1 MSGRN
6 VDWLHLTL
14 SAATVVLI
22 GFTSTILVVLEGLRA
37 IGATSAQQISCIASL
52 SLGMAATT
60 LYLSLRHRIPAIT
73 AWSTPGSALIAT
85 SAIGTD
91 YRTALGAFMLAGLLM
106 MLTGLVRPLERALER
121 MPAAIAAAMLAGV
134 LLKYVTGVPIAAVG
148 KPALVVPLIIAF
160 FLMRFWKPLYAVPAI
175 AGIGLVLAYASVP
188 GTAPPAW
195 SFLPLSFALPRFDVQ
210 SAISLGVPLFL
221 VTMASQNLPGFA
233 AIRANG
239 YTPPVSSSLIV
250 TGLVSTLVAPFGGHA
265 VNMAAIT
272 ATLASGPDIHPDA
285 SQRWK
290 VAIPYAAIY
299 ALAGLCAGAI
309 VTLLQP
315 LPTELVTTIAGLALF
330 TPLTASMAAMT
341 GIKADME
348 AALLTFLVTASGVTI
363 FSVGS
368 AFWGLLAGLA
378 FWWIKRHV
386 NSHIQE
392 RP

>member
-1 MSGRN
+1 MN
-6 VDWLHLTL
+6 AQKVDWLHLTV

-37 IGATSAQQISCIASL
+37 VGATSAQQISCIAAL
-52 SLGMAATT
+52 SLGMAVTT
-60 LYLSLRHRIPAIT
+60 LYLSVRHRIPAIT

-85 SAIGTD
+85 SAAGTD
-91 YRTALGAFMLAGLLM
+91 YRAALGAFLVAGILM
-106 MLTGLVRPLERALER
+106 TLTGLVRPLERALER

-134 LLKYVTGVPIAAVG
+134 LLKYVVGVPVAAVA
-148 KPALVVPLIIAF
+148 KPALVVPLITAF
-160 FLMRFWKPLYAVPAI
+160 FVMRFWKPLYAIPAVAALGLIIAYAMTTVAVPA
-175 AGIGLVLAYASVP
+175 
-188 GTAPPAW
+188 AW
-195 SFLPLSFALPRFDVQ
+195 SFAPLSFDMPQFDVQ
-210 SAISLGVPLFL
+210 TIISLGLPLYL

-239 YTPPVSSSLIV
+239 FSPPVSSSLIA
-250 TGLVSTLVAPFGGHA
+250 TGLASTLAAPFGGHA

-285 SQRWK
+285 SLRWK

-309 VTLLQP
+309 VTLLKP

-330 TPLTASMAAMT
+330 TPLTSSMAAMT
-341 GIKADME
+341 GNKPDLE

-363 FSVGS
+363 LAIGP
-368 AFWGLLAGLA
+368 AFWGLLAGIA
-378 FWWIKRHV
+378 YWWVKSWR
-386 NSHIQE
+386 E
-392 RP
+392 GL